1 MTRST
6 TVKKTLAFALA
17 ALTLALITGCAGP
30 EGDVY
35 LAFDWT
41 YTPEWYDTD
50 DPNLPNT
57 IYRNAEYVTEE
68 GDYYFEYYHAESG
81 YIRWI
86 GYTLTA
92 HEGGFPFVP
101 GEDARFELFLSAFSD
116 PAFIQ
121 WQSST
126 GAASGEPDSITASAL
141 PMQPEDLRVQ
151 TFERTMTSAGW
162 TLSIRG
168 GVIEPA
174 AR

>member
-1 MTRST
+1 M
-6 TVKKTLAFALA
+6 KKTLAITVL
-17 ALTLALITGCAGP
+17 ALTLATGCASP
-30 EGDVY
+30 DGDVY
-35 LAFDWT
+35 ISFDWT
-41 YTPEWYDTD
+41 YTPEWFDTD
-50 DPNLPNT
+50 DSNLPDT
-57 IYRNAEYVTEE
+57 IYRNAEYVTGE

-86 GYTLTA
+86 WYTLTA
-92 HEGGFPFVP
+92 HDGVLPFVP

-126 GAASGEPDSITASAL
+126 GAVSEEPDSITASAS
-141 PMQPEDLRVQ
+141 PRQPEDQRVQ
-151 TFERTMTSAGW
+151 TFEQTLTSAGW

-168 GVIEPA
+168 GVIEAA